1 MIAERSQISIPM
13 LIANLSDP
21 EVGLFN
27 ERTDVTVVSI
37 A

>member
-1 MIAERSQISIPM
+1 MIAERSQILIPM

-27 ERTDVTVVSI
+27 ERADVTVVPI